1 MNESLESAQLQ
12 ESSVRADVS
21 AWLEANWNADQGLI
35 EWRNQLVDSGW
46 GMPEWPA
53 DWYGRD
59 FSSSLVRAVEQ
70 EFARKGAIGVARSGI
85 RLLAAATLLE
95 HGSAAHKEQFLRRI
109 LTGEDAWCQLFSE
122 PGSGSDLAGA
132 TTRAD
137 LDGDQWVVNGQKLW
151 TTSAHHADWGL
162 LLVRTDWD
170 VPKHEGLSYFVIDM
184 HQSGVEVQPLA
195 QMNGHASFNQ
205 VFFSNAVVERKHLIS
220 EIGNGW
226 KVAMTTLAHERR
238 GADGLRSG
246 HSGIGAD
253 IERVG
258 RAYDEERAETE
269 IVMEPYTWYPQR
281 AGRVDLLVPRAFD
294 SNRIEDPTVR
304 QELAKL
310 LIMSSSAQW
319 TARRAR
325 AGQQR
330 GKPQGPE
337 GSLGKLAA
345 SHVARAAAR
354 VHTLISGADAMLAGA
369 DGAEDGIVAEI
380 LLSVPAVSI
389 AGGTDEIQRNIIAER
404 VLQMPKEP
412 RFDTGPFRDV
422 PKNVS
427 TRD

>member
-1 MNESLESAQLQ
+1 MSESLESAQLQ

-21 AWLEANWNADQGLI
+21 AWLEANWTADQGLI
-35 EWRNQLVDSGW
+35 EWRTQLVDSGW

-59 FSSSLVRAVEQ
+59 FASSLVRAVEQ

-95 HGSAAHKEQFLRRI
+95 HGSTAHKEQFLRRI

-162 LLVRTDWD
+162 LLARTDWD

-184 HQSGVEVQPLA
+184 HQPGVEVQPLA

-205 VFFSNAVVERKHLIS
+205 VYFSDAVVERKHLIG

-258 RAYDEERAETE
+258 RAYDEERAETK

-281 AGRVDLLVPRAFD
+281 AGRVDLLVPRALD
-294 SNRIEDPTVR
+294 SNRIEDATVR

-354 VHTLISGADAMLAGA
+354 VHTLISGADAMLAGT